1 MNQNEIARVQHY
13 LRKILSNNQIKLVP
27 SDAPDAP
34 VEMMIG
40 EEFFAALY
48 KDDEEGEISFALHA
62 TILDEDLPH
71 ITDVI

>member
-1 MNQNEIARVQHY
+1 MHQNEIARVQHY
-13 LRKILSNNQIKLVP
+13 LRKVLSNNQIKLI
-27 SDAPDAP
+27 SAESPDAP

-40 EEFFAALY
+40 EEFFGALY
-48 KDDEEGEISFALHA
+48 RDDEEGEVSFALHV

>member
-13 LRKILSNNQIKLVP
+13 LRKILSNNQIKLMAG
-27 SDAPDAP
+27 DTPDAP

-48 KDDEEGEISFALHA
+48 KDDDEGEISFALHA